1 MASSI
6 QKVSVQVAIDKQAWE
21 DSLEGLSGPQLKKQV
36 AKVKRE
42 LSAATRT
49 VGFDRG
55 GLSES
60 QQRGA
65 EKNLQRLKDSDL
77 LTKNEEKRFALAIKI
92 GEAERRIA
100 ELRKSATG
108 SAASGSAL
116 AETEKRLQTLQD
128 AFVGGGTDGFDI
140 DLGMFE
146 SAAGKM
152 QDIVESEKEAVK
164 VADKLASEIEQAFAT
179 ERKEQARTAKE
190 AQKSARDKI
199 AAQNQLGKQ
208 RERSLYKAY
217 TVEQRLAA
225 QAARKRQAAADSL
238 AKQRERALY
247 KEFQQRERLEARAA
261 AQASRTAARGAGG
274 ANALGFQDA
283 SRRNTAAFQQL
294 IYAAEDAA
302 ASTDGLRGALRGA
315 GNNISQFAQLFF
327 AGSPWALG
335 IATAGTI
342 VAQLGL
348 AYYNSASG
356 ADEARKKEEELTK
369 AREDGLNKQAKALRE
384 EASARDA
391 FFKDLSEQAER
402 LLSLRNG
409 GAALSPAQKV
419 GLEFEQGLEKLTEES
434 RKAGEELVRLRKVE
448 RLGVQLPGG
457 NFGEAQELNRASID
471 AAVETQRRA
480 AVAAELAPAIFTAG
494 GEIERIGEKARGAGV
509 AVTSAPAIAAAFDG
523 AKTAAIAGDRQAA
536 EAALGLVTELLG
548 AARSQVDFSAR
559 GLEQQK
565 AVIAAKDVE
574 VFIPENVLDSRAA
587 IGVSDL
593 RSGSE
598 LTRLLSGE
606 DGSRD
611 VVELTQRQVQTLE
624 EILAQLREND
634 LELAE

>member
-21 DSLEGLSGPQLKKQV
+21 DSLEGLSGPQLKRQV

-108 SAASGSAL
+108 SATSGSAL
-116 AETEKRLQTLQD
+116 AETEKRLQTIQD
-128 AFVGGGTDGFDI
+128 AFVGGGTDI
-140 DLGMFE
+140 DLGGFD
-146 SAAGKM
+146 SAASKM
-152 QDIVESEKEAVK
+152 QAIVESEKEAI
-164 VADKLASEIEQAFAT
+164 KLAEQLVKDEARAFKNIEKAIN
-179 ERKEQARTAKE
+179 KEVE
-190 AQKSARDKI
+190 LEQKAARDKV

-208 RERSLYKAY
+208 RERALYKAF
-217 TVEQRLAA
+217 TEEQRLAA

-247 KEFQQRERLEARAA
+247 KEFLQREKLEARVA
-261 AQASRTAARGAGG
+261 AQASRTVARGAGG
-274 ANALGFQDA
+274 ANAVGFQDA

-356 ADEARKKEEELTK
+356 ADEARKKEEELAE
-369 AREDGLNKQAKALRE
+369 ARKDGLDKQAKALRE

-391 FFKDLSEQAER
+391 FFKDLTEQAER

-457 NFGEAQELNRASID
+457 NFGEAQELNRESIA

-480 AVAAELAPAIFTAG
+480 AVAAELAPAVFTAG

-509 AVTSAPAIAAAFDG
+509 AVASAPAIAAAFEG
-523 AKTAAIAGDRQAA
+523 AKTAAIAGDKQAA
-536 EAALGLVTELLG
+536 EAALDLVTELLG

-574 VFIPENVLDSRAA
+574 VFIPENVLNSRAT

-598 LTRLLSGE
+598 LTRLLSGD

-611 VVELTQRQVQTLE
+611 VVELTRRQVQTLE
-624 EILAQLREND
+624 DILAQLREND